1 MGACKKGG
9 RTTKK
14 KRGKLCVCVCL
25 PPFFSDQ
32 KKNHCYSRQIRAK
45 TNRKIKR
52 KTIAFSDKDIF
63 VIASGSDLLYA
74 NAERPER

>member
-1 MGACKKGG
+1 MCLCVPSPFLFGS
-9 RTTKK
+9 KK
-14 KRGKLCVCVCL
+14 KK
-25 PPFFSDQ
+25 
-32 KKNHCYSRQIRAK
+32 HCYSRQIRAK

-52 KTIAFSDKDIF
+52 KTIAFSDKVIF